1 MVAPPGRHETV
12 DPFDLPEELGTAD
25 VVWRATDGLAGCL
38 VRGVLEP
45 ADGDPLPCDLLAVD
59 EACTGPVTDEAT
71 RRLVH
76 RAWRDGQVHLGRTAG
91 VDGAGGVA
99 GPDQGRLTLLV
110 PGTGFTADD
119 VLETLARLA
128 RSLGAVPSSYAV
140 LLRLDR

>member
-1 MVAPPGRHETV
+1 MVAPPGPHLPV
-12 DPFDLPEELGTAD
+12 DPFDLPDELGSGP

-38 VRGVLEP
+38 VRGLLEP

-71 RRLVH
+71 RQQVH
-76 RAWRDGQVHLGRTAG
+76 RAWRDGQVHLGRTQATD
-91 VDGAGGVA
+91 DG
-99 GPDQGRLTLLV
+99 GRLTLLV
-110 PGTGFTADD
+110 PGTGFTADH

-128 RSLGAVPSSYAV
+128 RALGTDPSSYAV